1 MDIEAAW
8 YEGSPYVYAAA
19 GLGSLSNFHS
29 YIAIISGVVL
39 LIASATILKMRW
51 TYRRMQAEKREV
63 EERLKRIIARKKKQG
78 KRVDDEGNTIM
89 DF

>member
-8 YEGSPYVYAAA
+8 YEASPYVYAVA
-19 GLGSLSNFHS
+19 GFGSLTNYHS
-29 YIAIISGVVL
+29 SIAIVSGVIL
-39 LIASATILKMRW
+39 LIAAGTILKMRW
-51 TYRRMQAEKREV
+51 TYRRVQAEKREV

-78 KRVDDEGNTIM
+78 KRVDDEGNTII

>member
-1 MDIEAAW
+1 MDIEATW
-8 YEGSPYVYAAA
+8 YEASPYAYAAA
-19 GLGSLSNFHS
+19 GFGSLSNYHS
-29 YIAIISGVVL
+29 YIAIMSGVVL

-63 EERLKRIIARKKKQG
+63 EERLARIIKRKKKQG

>member
-8 YEGSPYVYAAA
+8 YEASPYVYAVA
-19 GLGSLSNFHS
+19 GFFSLSNYHS
-29 YIAIISGVVL
+29 FIALVSGAIL
-39 LIASATILKMRW
+39 LIASGTIIKMRW
-51 TYRRMQAEKREV
+51 TYRKVQAEKREV

-78 KRVDDEGNTIM
+78 KRVDDEGNTII